1 MTYKYYNRAKK
12 PTKRISRRPTF
23 IGVVQA
29 NERGFAFIIP
39 EDRQKYENDFFVPRS
54 SVCGACH
61 GDRVLAE
68 ITGKGDEARIIKI
81 LSRGLTRV
89 IGTVELSRRG
99 ALLRPDNLKHPEVRI
114 PPALTLNAKDGDKAV
129 AQITAHKK
137 EFVTGK
143 ITEILGESGDLEA
156 EELSL
161 IRSFGFEENFPPEV
175 LKEADK
181 VSRDIISADGREDLR
196 GKLIFTIDGV
206 DTRDI
211 DDGISLELADGNY
224 LLGVHI
230 ADVSR
235 YVKYRSVLDNDAY
248 LRGTSVYFPD
258 RVLPMLPQALS
269 NGACSLNEG
278 EDRYALSCFMTFDK
292 SGKRLSYKL
301 CESVVKSRRKLSYP
315 VVTAI
320 LKGDKELTAQYSD
333 VAQSLFLMEKLCVL
347 LENRREKAG
356 EVNLGLTEAKIY
368 IGEDGKISI
377 PAAERTISER
387 LIEQFM
393 ISANEAVAEFITA
406 RRAPCLYRI
415 HESPDP
421 EKAIAFTEFLKALG
435 IETDLDPDDIK
446 PAQFRDILKLTED
459 KPYAAV
465 VSKVMLRS
473 MQKAKYS
480 DKNAGHFGLASD
492 CYCHFTSPI
501 RRYPDLFVHRVVK
514 DILHNSNKANAVYGG
529 IAAEAGGHCSDCER
543 TADEAER
550 KVDDLYKLAY
560 MSERLGESFDATIS
574 GVTAFGIFCE
584 LDNTVEGLLPI
595 EDLPPDNY
603 VFYENRYLL
612 KGARH
617 SYKMGDSIRVTAAAC
632 DMNKIKTIFT
642 VAED

>member
-12 PTKRISRRPTF
+12 PTKQISRRATI
-23 IGVVQA
+23 IGTVQA

-39 EDRQKYENDFFVPRS
+39 EDRQKYPDDFFVPRS
-54 SVCGACH
+54 SVCGAYH

-68 ITGKGDEARIIKI
+68 LTGKGDEARIIKI
-81 LSRGLTRV
+81 LTRGLKRV
-89 IGTVELSRRG
+89 IGTAEISRRG
-99 ALLRPDNLKHPEVRI
+99 VLVRPDNLKHPEVRI
-114 PPALTLNAKDGDKAV
+114 PPALALNAKNGDKVV

-137 EFVTGK
+137 DFITGK
-143 ITEILGESGDLEA
+143 ISEILGESGNLEA

-161 IRSFGFEENFPPEV
+161 IRSYGLEEQFPPEV

-181 VSRDIISADGREDLR
+181 VSRDFVSADGREDLR
-196 GKLIFTIDGV
+196 DKLIFTIDGI

-211 DDGISLELADGNY
+211 DDGVSIEYADGKY
-224 LLGVHI
+224 TLGVHI

-235 YVKYRSVLDNDAY
+235 YVKFRSELDKNAY
-248 LRGTSVYFPD
+248 SRGTSVYFPD
-258 RVLPMLPQALS
+258 RVLPMLPKALS

-292 SGKRLSYKL
+292 NGKRLNYRL
-301 CESVVKSRRKLSYP
+301 CESVIKSRRKLSYP

-320 LKGDKELTAQYSD
+320 LQGDKELAEQYSD
-333 VAQSLFLMEKLCVL
+333 VAQSLYLMEKLCVL
-347 LENRREKAG
+347 LEAQRDKAG

-368 IGEDGKISI
+368 VDEDGNISI
-377 PAAERTISER
+377 PVAERTVSER

-406 RRAPCLYRI
+406 HRAPCLYRI

-421 EKAIAFTEFLKALG
+421 EKAVALTEFLKALG
-435 IETDLDPDDIK
+435 INADFDPDDIK
-446 PAQFRDILKLTED
+446 PAQFRDILKNAKD
-459 KPYAAV
+459 KPYYGIV
-465 VSKVMLRS
+465 GKVMLRS

-480 DKNAGHFGLASD
+480 DKNAGHFGLASG

-501 RRYPDLFVHRVVK
+501 RRYPDLFVHRVIK
-514 DILHNSNKANAVYGG
+514 DILHKANKANAIYGG
-529 IAAEAGGHCSDCER
+529 VAAEAGEHCSERER

-560 MSERLGESFDATIS
+560 MSERLGESFDATVS

-584 LDNTVEGLLPI
+584 LDNTIEGLLPV
-595 EDLPPDNY
+595 EDLPPDSY
-603 VFYENRYLL
+603 VFYENRFLL

-617 SYKMGDSIRVTAAAC
+617 SYKLGDAIRVTAAAC
-632 DMNKIKTIFT
+632 DLNKIKTIFT